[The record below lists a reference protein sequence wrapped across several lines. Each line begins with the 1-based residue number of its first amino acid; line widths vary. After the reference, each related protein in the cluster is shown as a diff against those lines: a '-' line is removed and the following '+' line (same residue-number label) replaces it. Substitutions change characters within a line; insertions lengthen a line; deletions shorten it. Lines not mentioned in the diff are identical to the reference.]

1 VDSPFLI
8 SVSVYGD
15 LGISSVPV
23 SYVYFVYKLHSPCLD
38 FDELPTVNINERDVI
53 NKVAILLSH
62 LGQESCFSG
71 KFYMSVMT

>member
-8 SVSVYGD
+8 SISGYGD
-15 LGISSVPV
+15 LGVTSAPL

-38 FDELPTVNINERDVI
+38 FDELPTVNINERDVT
-53 NKVAILLSH
+53 NKVAILPSH

-71 KFYMSVMT
+71 KFYISVIT